1 MSKSREGKMQ
11 IGGFFD
17 IVDVFTL
24 QELLL
29 RESRE
34 RRSRKTMQE
43 AFEEMLV
50 DYCAKRGVT
59 LPGSTGK
66 GTATPKE

>member
-17 IVDVFTL
+17 IVDVYTL

-34 RRSRKTMQE
+34 RRSKKTMQQ
-43 AFEEMLV
+43 ALEEMLV
-50 DYCAKRGVT
+50 DYCAKHGVK
-59 LPGSTGK
+59 LPGTTGK
-66 GTATPKE
+66 TPGGESV